1 MIRLIRLELRKV
13 KWLHLMLWAAA
24 VDAILALWVLG
35 SDLLNN
41 DVHTYDRAFTAISS
55 YTGLS
60 FIVFAG
66 VLMAKLVIDE
76 YRNKT
81 VTVLYAYPIPRH
93 RILTA
98 KLIVIGCWTF
108 LSTGVSNAC
117 IAAMFLLLNGTVHY
131 VAGDLPA
138 GRAAEEGVRIVIFAA
153 GASGT
158 AMIPLFFGMLR
169 KTMPA
174 VLVSSFIL
182 GNLAISVTNNDE
194 SALYQNVPMLALLS
208 AGWICLGGIMAY
220 ASIRRAERTDVL

>member
-1 MIRLIRLELRKV
+1 LIKLIRLELRKL
-13 KWLHLMLWAAA
+13 KWLPLLLWAAA
-24 VDAILALWVLG
+24 VDIILALWVLG
-35 SDLLNN
+35 SDLMNN
-41 DVHTYDRAFTAISS
+41 DVRTYDRAFAAIAS
-55 YTGLS
+55 YVGLT

-98 KLIVIGCWTF
+98 KLLVIAGWTF
-108 LSTGVSNAC
+108 LSTSLSNTC
-117 IAAMFLLLNGTVHY
+117 IAALFLVLNGNIHY
-131 VAGDLPA
+131 VAGVLPE
-138 GRAAEEGVRIVIFAA
+138 GRAAEEIVRIVIFAA
-153 GASGT
+153 GASGI

-182 GNLAISVTNNDE
+182 SNLAISVTNNDE
-194 SALYQNVPMLALLS
+194 SPLYHNVPMLALLS
-208 AGWICLGGIMAY
+208 AGWLCLGCVMAF
-220 ASIRRAERTDVL
+220 ASIRRAAQSDVL